1 MANAV
6 VRRYAENYG
15 QRRHRLSGHHS
26 VRSAT
31 IPLDTFAAQDKLT
44 IELQTDAV
52 TRYPNDP
59 REFGVAIKQLRL
71 GK

>member
-1 MANAV
+1 MLP
-6 VRRYAENYG
+6 
-15 QRRHRLSGHHS
+15 LSSHALKITVNGDT
-26 VRSAT
+26 VYQGT
-31 IPLDTFAAQDKLT
+31 IPSEPITVPLDKFATQDKVT

-59 REFGVAIKQLRL
+59 REFGVAIKELRL